1 MFTACRERDIRPGSQ
16 MFAACSQR
24 DTKDELE
31 HSPSPFRWGRFFWEA
46 LMQAGDVVHIK
57 DSFFELMQDNA
68 LMSNKENGGYRPH
81 FLCIQDPVHPEIFWA
96 VPLSS
101 RVQKYREIAAKKEA
115 RYGRC
120 DTIVIA
126 PFCGRDCAYLIQNA
140 FPITEIFIDHHHTVG
155 GVPVHIGKSLRQE
168 IERKL
173 RRVLAVNRNRKGL
186 LFPDVEAIL
195 EKLV

>member
-1 MFTACRERDIRPGSQ
+1 
-16 MFAACSQR
+16 
-24 DTKDELE
+24 
-31 HSPSPFRWGRFFWEA
+31 
-46 LMQAGDVVHIK
+46 MQAGDVVHIK

-126 PFCGRDCAYLIQNA
+126 GMGGENIAQILQLAPWTADGC
-140 FPITEIFIDHHHTVG
+140 HT
-155 GVPVHIGKSLRQE
+155 
-168 IERKL
+168 
-173 RRVLAVNRNRKGL
+173 L
-186 LFPDVEAIL
+186 LLQP
-195 EKLV
+195 